1 MSELPQLRDAIEAAT
16 QTLRALSS
24 LEPQMAQAADVIDQ
38 CLRAGNK
45 LLVCGNGGSAADA
58 SHFATELV
66 VRFAKDRR
74 ALPAICLTSDSGILT
89 AAGNDYGFDEI
100 FARQVAA
107 FGVPGDVLIC
117 LTTSGKSKN
126 LIRALEEAKARK
138 LKTIAFLGRDGGS
151 TIGIADLDL
160 LVKSDSTARVQEAH
174 QLLLHVLCEIIE
186 ARHQGMRHCSRF
198 AVRSVSLNVPT
209 PVVAH
214 RATATGYSEFF
225 SNRSRSRSNCRRSL
239 AVRLP
244 IPNLEIL
251 SRIGSI
257 DV

>member
-24 LEPQMAQAADVIDQ
+24 LEPQITEAAGVIGRS
-38 CLRAGNK
+38 LRTGNK

-66 VRFAKDRR
+66 VRFAKERR
-74 ALPAICLTSDSGILT
+74 ALPAICLTSDSGIVT

-107 FGVPGDVLIC
+107 FGVAGDVLIC
-117 LTTSGKSKN
+117 LTTSGKSN
-126 LIRALEEAKARK
+126 NVTRALEEAKARQM
-138 LKTIAFLGRDGGS
+138 KTIAFLGRDGGS
-151 TIGIADLDL
+151 TVGIADLDL

-186 ARHQGMRHCSRF
+186 SR
-198 AVRSVSLNVPT
+198 L
-209 PVVAH
+209 
-214 RATATGYSEFF
+214 
-225 SNRSRSRSNCRRSL
+225 SN
-239 AVRLP
+239 A
-244 IPNLEIL
+244 
-251 SRIGSI
+251 
-257 DV
+257 

>member
-1 MSELPQLRDAIEAAT
+1 MNEKNDSSSQILKSAIAAANE
-16 QTLRALSS
+16 TLQS
-24 LEPQMAQAADVIDQ
+24 LLDLDGHVTKAADLIDQ

-58 SHFATELV
+58 SHFVTELV
-66 VRFAKDRR
+66 VRFAKDRS
-74 ALPAICLTSDSGILT
+74 ALPAICLASDSGILT

-107 FGVPGDVLIC
+107 FGVRGDMLIC

-126 LIRALEEAKARK
+126 LIRALDEAKARK

-174 QLLLHVLCEIIE
+174 QLLVHVLCEVIE
-186 ARHQGMRHCSRF
+186 SR
-198 AVRSVSLNVPT
+198 LDGT
-209 PVVAH
+209 E
-214 RATATGYSEFF
+214 G
-225 SNRSRSRSNCRRSL
+225 
-239 AVRLP
+239 
-244 IPNLEIL
+244 
-251 SRIGSI
+251 
-257 DV
+257 

>member
-1 MSELPQLRDAIEAAT
+1 MSDFSSILNRTINDSVRTLKSLKDVEPQLSR
-16 QTLRALSS
+16 
-24 LEPQMAQAADVIDQ
+24 AADLIDQ

-66 VRFAKDRR
+66 VRFANDRR
-74 ALPAICLTSDSGILT
+74 ALPAISLATDSGILT
-89 AAGNDYGFDEI
+89 AAANDYGFDEI

-107 FGVPGDVLIC
+107 LAQSGDVLVC
-117 LTTSGKSKN
+117 LTTSGRSKN

-151 TIGIADLDL
+151 TVGIADLDL

-186 ARHQGMRHCSRF
+186 ARLG
-198 AVRSVSLNVPT
+198 NT
-209 PVVAH
+209 
-214 RATATGYSEFF
+214 
-225 SNRSRSRSNCRRSL
+225 
-239 AVRLP
+239 
-244 IPNLEIL
+244 
-251 SRIGSI
+251 
-257 DV
+257 

>member
-16 QTLRALSS
+16 QTLCALSG
-24 LEPQMAQAADVIDQ
+24 LEPQMAQAAAVIDQ

-66 VRFAKDRR
+66 VHFAKDRR

-126 LIRALEEAKARK
+126 LIRALEEAKARE

-160 LVKSDSTARVQEAH
+160 LVKSDSTARAQEAH
-174 QLLLHVLCEIIE
+174 QLLLHVLCEIID
-186 ARHQGMRHCSRF
+186 AR
-198 AVRSVSLNVPT
+198 
-209 PVVAH
+209 
-214 RATATGYSEFF
+214 
-225 SNRSRSRSNCRRSL
+225 
-239 AVRLP
+239 
-244 IPNLEIL
+244 LEKL
-251 SRIGSI
+251 
-257 DV
+257 

>member
-1 MSELPQLRDAIEAAT
+1 MSDFSSDLDRAINDSIRTLESLKNLGPEVTRAT
-16 QTLRALSS
+16 GLI
-24 LEPQMAQAADVIDQ
+24 EQ

-45 LLVCGNGGSAADA
+45 LLVCGNGGSATDA

-66 VRFAKDRR
+66 VRFTKDRR

-89 AAGNDYGFDEI
+89 AAGNDYGFDEV

-117 LTTSGKSKN
+117 LTTSGKSQN

-151 TIGIADLDL
+151 TCGIADLDL

-174 QLLLHVLCEIIE
+174 QLLLHVVCEIIE
-186 ARHQGMRHCSRF
+186 SR
-198 AVRSVSLNVPT
+198 LDQ
-209 PVVAH
+209 
-214 RATATGYSEFF
+214 E
-225 SNRSRSRSNCRRSL
+225 
-239 AVRLP
+239 
-244 IPNLEIL
+244 
-251 SRIGSI
+251 
-257 DV
+257 